1 MSNSATA
8 ELSRKAQEAAAA
20 ALASPF
26 ARRITESLGMVT
38 NKKCDNSDGFAFLDN
53 MCGPMMEKFRNAGDD
68 DDDSVVDGRRGG
80 RGGRSR
86 RDRGSRRP
94 QGSYEYDDDETE
106 YTDDDDTTYADGGT
120 PRRRR
125 GGRNGRGR
133 GGRSVADDES
143 NYTGYTGYTDD
154 DTLDNNTV
162 STYDQPKSSRT
173 RRDDET
179 YDSAGKLIQK
189 PLASGFA
196 KRCYFTKAGIG
207 RTTQHYEG
215 LTLTGNTILM
225 LASAMNLKGCPT
237 ICDEDLRRVEQT
249 FPNQFSRL
257 PDELLLSSGWRR
269 ISKYCHFSH
278 KQLPDGVP
286 FFHSRKRCHPSGG
299 FYFLLCSAVGMVRLI
314 DVEPLSRD
322 ALILLQTDFP
332 LTCEKAPQ
340 ELIEDPNQWTLVN
353 KFCFFSG
360 GPINVEEDVYYRA
373 ELSGNEIYMLAF
385 LSPTL
390 SPEELYRLK
399 ESPNS
404 QGDQENTGPLKTVKA
419 VEEVESVYN
428 LTNQDFDDL
437 KLYHMGPCR
446 ALPPHLLNPEAWAKV
461 LPPPFATA
469 REEALMIAHD
479 WESRFPPA
487 QPTVSVPTPALVEEK
502 KVESISSGYVEFG
515 ETGQM
520 KQPSV
525 SQEPIENH
533 YQQPQMHQQYMSTG
547 TSHEYP
553 SYPPGQMHQPMVQD
567 QNEYSSQYPGQ
578 MHQPHGMMQDPNGH
592 YQPPATYPSQYQPQQ
607 YDAPPMENYPRSN
620 SGEMVQ
626 SSYDQGTQ
634 QSPMPQMEMEME
646 NPQPPPQLNNYVRE
660 VEEGAGWDQPH
671 DEAYIPN
678 PRANMMRGLQ
688 VDPEDFSSSKIRVD
702 PPDAGIEDDASLTSS
717 TAGGSRLKQLAMKRM
732 EAQLPNRSLASKLAA
747 KRAMLLA
754 DDEDDATVGDS
765 TIATSLVSDATT
777 DFSVSE
783 KNSRRALILQMAK
796 ARMKSLQ
803 KEKIAEDPAEGKAEG
818 RNESPPASSA
828 APEDEEL
835 ETPRDEISPG
845 GGVSGELSTGM
856 SGLELD

>member
-1 MSNSATA
+1 MSSTTA

-20 ALASPF
+20 ALATPF
-26 ARRITESLGMVT
+26 ARKISESISMVT
-38 NKKCDNSDGFAFLDN
+38 NKKCDNSEGFAFLDN
-53 MCGPMMEKFRNAGDD
+53 MCGPMMDKFRNAGDD
-68 DDDSVVDGRRGG
+68 DDDSVVERRGGGRGG
-80 RGGRSR
+80 RGGR
-86 RDRGSRRP
+86 RDRGRRP

-106 YTDDDDTTYADGGT
+106 YTNDDDTYNDGGT

-125 GGRNGRGR
+125 GGRKGR
-133 GGRSVADDES
+133 GGRSVADDAS
-143 NYTGYTGYTDD
+143 SYTGYTGYTDD

-162 STYDQPKSSRT
+162 STYDQHKSPKKW
-173 RRDDET
+173 DDDA

-207 RTTQHYEG
+207 RNTQHYEG

-249 FPNQFSRL
+249 YPNQFSRL

-278 KQLPDGVP
+278 KPLPDGVP

-322 ALILLQTDFP
+322 ALVLLQTDFP
-332 LTCEKAPQ
+332 QTCEKAPEQ
-340 ELIEDPNQWTLVN
+340 LIQDPNQWTLVN

-360 GPINVEEDVYYRA
+360 GPINVEEDVYYKA

-385 LSPTL
+385 LSPSL

-399 ESPNS
+399 ESPNG
-404 QGDQENTGPLKTVKA
+404 QGDQENSGPLKSVKA
-419 VEEVESVYN
+419 VEEVEAVYN
-428 LTNQDFDDL
+428 LTTQDFNDL

-446 ALPPHLLNPEAWAKV
+446 ALPPHLLTPEAWTKV
-461 LPPPFATA
+461 LPPPFASA
-469 REEALMIAHD
+469 REEALMIAQD

-487 QPTVSVPTPALVEEK
+487 QPTGQATAPKPLEEK
-502 KVESISSGYVEFG
+502 KIETISSGYVEFG

-520 KQPSV
+520 NQPTFSH
-525 SQEPIENH
+525 EPNESH
-533 YQQPQMHQQYMSTG
+533 YQQPQMQQHMPRGASN
-547 TSHEYP
+547 EYP
-553 SYPPGQMHQPMVQD
+553 SQYPPGQMHQPKAQG
-567 QNEYSSQYPGQ
+567 QNDYSSQYPGQ
-578 MHQPHGMMQDPNGH
+578 MHQPHGMMQDPNGQ
-592 YQPPATYPSQYQPQQ
+592 YQPQATYPSQYQPQQ
-607 YDAPPMENYPRSN
+607 YGAPPKEHYSSSY
-620 SGEMVQ
+620 SGELMQ
-626 SSYDQGTQ
+626 TSYAQGSQ
-634 QSPMPQMEMEME
+634 PSPMPQMEK
-646 NPQPPPQLNNYVRE
+646 QPPPQMNNHVRE

-678 PRANMMRGLQ
+678 PRAKMMRGHQ
-688 VDPEDFSSSKIRVD
+688 VGPEDQSSSKMRVD
-702 PPDAGIEDDASLTSS
+702 PPDADIRSDASLTSS
-717 TAGGSRLKQLAMKRM
+717 AMGGSKLKQLAMQRV
-732 EAQLPNRSLASKLAA
+732 EAKSSNHSLAAKLAA

-754 DDEDDATVGDS
+754 DDEDDATLGDS
-765 TIATSLVSDATT
+765 TIATSLVSESTT

-803 KEKIAEDPAEGKAEG
+803 KEKISEDPVESKAEG
-818 RNESPPASSA
+818 RHESPPASSA
-828 APEDEEL
+828 APEDEDPEA
-835 ETPRDEISPG
+835 PRDEISPI
-845 GGVSGELSTGM
+845 GGVSGEISAGM
-856 SGLELD
+856 SLD